1 MALTHYTSG
10 ALQQTEAFCR
20 GLCERY
26 PRDGFGWKVL
36 GATLRR
42 MDQVQAS
49 LEPMQNAAK
58 LMPQDWEAFNNLGTT
73 LDLLARA
80 EHAEACFDHAL
91 KLKPDFLDAWRN
103 IAENLRRQHKT
114 ALALNAYRRIVALA
128 PEDEHAAHM
137 ARTLADEISA
147 NIPARAST
155 LDQTPMP

>member
-1 MALTHYTSG
+1 MALTHYTSS
-10 ALQQTEAFCR
+10 ALPQTEAFCR

-73 LDLLARA
+73 LDLLAQA
-80 EHAEACFDHAL
+80 EHAQACFEHAL
-91 KLKPDFLDAWRN
+91 RLQPDFLDAWRN

-114 ALALNAYRRIVALA
+114 ALALDAYRRIVALA
-128 PEDEHAAHM
+128 PDDGYAAHM
-137 ARTLADEISA
+137 AHTLAGETSE
-147 NIPARAST
+147 RAP
-155 LDQTPMP
+155 DQ